1 MKQGKLFALID
12 KGKKV
17 IDENQREIM
26 LGGAIAGVVVTVV
39 TSWRAGIKADKIL
52 QKHKVLVDKLN
63 ELDMTEEEK
72 TNKRKEITLQTVK
85 EITPVVIPPMLSA
98 TGTIIS
104 VVGGYKVASHQ
115 IATLSA
121 LYSMS
126 EKAYHDYVD
135 KTNLIAGPKKVQEIE
150 EAVAK
155 DKVGSNPP
163 QDRNTIINTGR
174 GNVLFLDPVSGRYF
188 YSKPEDVKRAVNA
201 VNNETNVDGYFTEL
215 NEFYDELG
223 IPTIDLGKMV
233 GFPAGNLI
241 DIDRIFT
248 VILDESD
255 NPVYILNYEVKPGH
269 GYFYE

>member
-1 MKQGKLFALID
+1 MKQNKLFALVD
-12 KGKKV
+12 KGKQ
-17 IDENQREIM
+17 ILDENQREIM
-26 LGGAIAGVVVTVV
+26 LGGAIAGVVITVV
-39 TSWRAGIKADKIL
+39 TTWRASIKADKIL
-52 QKHKVLVDKLN
+52 QKHKTLVDKLN
-63 ELDMTEEEK
+63 DLDMTEEER
-72 TNKRKEITLQTVK
+72 TNKRKEITLQTAK
-85 EITPVVIPPMLSA
+85 DIAPVVIPPMLSA

-104 VVGGYKVASHQ
+104 VVGGYKVASKQ
-115 IATLSA
+115 LATLSA

-126 EKAYHDYVD
+126 EKALYEYVD
-135 KTNLIAGPKKVQEIE
+135 KTKLIAGPKKTQEIE

-163 QDRNTIINTGR
+163 QERNTIINTGR

-215 NEFYDELG
+215 NTFYDELG

-269 GYFYE
+269 GYFYD

>member
-1 MKQGKLFALID
+1 MKPNKLFALID
-12 KGKKV
+12 KGKR
-17 IDENQREIM
+17 IANDNQREIM
-26 LGGAIAGVVVTVV
+26 LGGAIAGVVITVV
-39 TSWRAGIKADKIL
+39 TSWRAGIKADKII
-52 QKHKVLVDKLN
+52 QRHRTLVDKLN
-63 ELDMTEEEK
+63 DLDISDEEK
-72 TNKRKEITLQTVK
+72 DAKRKEITLETVK
-85 EITPVVIPPMLSA
+85 DMVPVVVPPMLSA

-104 VVGGYKVASHQ
+104 VVSGYKVASKQ

-126 EKAYHDYVD
+126 EKALYEYAD
-135 KTNLIAGPKKVQEIE
+135 KTKVIAGPKKTQEIE

-155 DKVGSNPP
+155 DKVESNPP
-163 QDRNTIINTGR
+163 QERNTIINTGR

-201 VNNETNVDGYFTEL
+201 VNNETNVDGFFVKL
-215 NEFYDELG
+215 NNFYNELG
-223 IPTIDLGKMV
+223 IPPIDLGEMV
-233 GFPAGNLI
+233 GFQAGNLI
-241 DIDRIFT
+241 DIERIFT